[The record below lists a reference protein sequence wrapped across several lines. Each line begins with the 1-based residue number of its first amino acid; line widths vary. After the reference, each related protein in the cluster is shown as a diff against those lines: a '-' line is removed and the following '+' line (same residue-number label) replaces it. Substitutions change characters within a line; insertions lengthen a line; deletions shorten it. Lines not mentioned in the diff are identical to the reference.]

1 MQNPQ
6 DPFVHTLARALM
18 FARRAD
24 SPEIG
29 PDLRRSALV
38 LAQKVLEDAL
48 WEMGVPPGTTA
59 ADADRIVLATDT
71 RPRIARLGTVPGL
84 TGPKLPPTPKPLTKA
99 EKKALKKAAKKGQ
112 KDGGRV
118 ISLPVESTRMT
129 LDPRP
134 REIPPPDAK
143 GRAHAAALPLVQSR

>member
-6 DPFVHTLARALM
+6 DPFVHTLASVLVDVRKALN
-18 FARRAD
+18 
-24 SPEIG
+24 PGHG
-29 PDLRRSALV
+29 PDLQRGAMV
-38 LAQKVLEDAL
+38 LAQKKLEDAL
-48 WEMGVPPGTTA
+48 WEMGVPPGTTSG
-59 ADADRIVLATDT
+59 DADRIVLATDT
-71 RPRIARLGTVPGL
+71 RPRIAKLGMVPGL

-99 EKKALKKAAKKGQ
+99 EKKALKKAAKKCK

-118 ISLPVESTRMT
+118 MALPVESTKMT

>member
-6 DPFVHTLARALM
+6 DPFVHTLASVLVDVRKALN
-18 FARRAD
+18 
-24 SPEIG
+24 PEAAI
-29 PDLRRSALV
+29 DKVTAMIR
-38 LAQKVLEDAL
+38 AQKKLEDAL
-48 WEMGVPPGTTA
+48 WEMGVPPGTTSG
-59 ADADRIVLATDT
+59 DADRIVLATDT
-71 RPRIARLGTVPGL
+71 RPRIAKLGMVPGL

-99 EKKALKKAAKKGQ
+99 EKKALKKAAKKCK

-118 ISLPVESTRMT
+118 MALPVESTKMT